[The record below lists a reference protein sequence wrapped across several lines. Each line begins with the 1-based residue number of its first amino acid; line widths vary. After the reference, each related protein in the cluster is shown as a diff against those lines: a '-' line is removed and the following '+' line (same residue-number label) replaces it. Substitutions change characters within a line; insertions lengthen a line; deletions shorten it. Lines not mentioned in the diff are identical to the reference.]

1 MLNKLLLTTQSSLFV
16 CNGESTITVTGSL
29 KNGCFQFSYRVPV
42 ITFGLIKNRR
52 CIDLKKLLGQLIL
65 NKLFTLLIF
74 LGGVGV
80 KLFIIMN
87 VKERFL
93 LYTFAY
99 EREIVMVN
107 NVWELTGK

>member
-1 MLNKLLLTTQSSLFV
+1 MHRFEKAARSVNSEQAIYIINF
-16 CNGESTITVTGSL
+16 
-29 KNGCFQFSYRVPV
+29 FFW
-42 ITFGLIKNRR
+42 
-52 CIDLKKLLGQLIL
+52 
-65 NKLFTLLIF
+65 
-74 LGGVGV
+74 GGGV
-80 KLFIIMN
+80 KLFIIMK